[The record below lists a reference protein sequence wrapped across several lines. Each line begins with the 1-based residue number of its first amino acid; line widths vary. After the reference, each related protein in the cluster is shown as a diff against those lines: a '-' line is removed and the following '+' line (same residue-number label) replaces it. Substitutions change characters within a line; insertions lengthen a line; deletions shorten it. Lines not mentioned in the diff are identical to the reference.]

1 MIHYIAPS
9 TTNLRVY
16 PNILAN
22 FSLKANN
29 WTTFFH
35 AKSRSCLRETFL
47 ASGLG
52 AFDNPFLTQGP
63 SIIIAY
69 ATCVDWG
76 HRAGDKAMVQQQAR
90 ADGIQKHGLIEDI
103 LQGLLYVYVF

>member
-1 MIHYIAPS
+1 M
-9 TTNLRVY
+9 VV
-16 PNILAN
+16 
-22 FSLKANN
+22 
-29 WTTFFH
+29 
-35 AKSRSCLRETFL
+35 
-47 ASGLG
+47 SGLG

-90 ADGIQKHGLIEDI
+90 ADGIHEHGFIEGI
-103 LQGLLYVYVF
+103 LQGLFYVYLGSDDIPPVCVMLKVDTLQKPCCATMMYNHWQSGL